1 MHREGDICPERKNLL
16 RRIIVAVEE
25 HARAV
30 SNLAHIVGTDHRKE
44 FHYMTARAK
53 ECFEAT
59 QMAWAAYEK
68 HVKEHDCE

>member
-1 MHREGDICPERKNLL
+1 MHLGGGICPERKHLL
-16 RRIIVAVEE
+16 HRISAAVEE

-30 SNLAHIVGTDHRKE
+30 SNLAHIAGTDHGNE
-44 FHYMTARAK
+44 FNYMTARAK